1 MVLTFLLVGAIDLT
15 VGSLLVDRLRFWFPQ
30 WLDADWASRADPWV
44 VYSQSY
50 MAGILFVPFVAWA
63 LWREVVAPSATPWL
77 RRLFW
82 PSAGVLV
89 TFLVV
94 WKGGLMRQYA
104 KEREALA
111 WVALTAILY
120 GAVTFAGELPGRAGR
135 WTNRGL
141 LGAVAAGVGGF
152 FLVMAVLDPLLQIGW
167 QGLSWS
173 NGLSVEVAFFVPTG
187 LALVVLARS
196 LRRREEA

>member
-30 WLDADWASRADPWV
+30 WLDAEWATRADPWV

-63 LWREVVAPSATPWL
+63 LWREMMAPSASPWL

-82 PSAGVLV
+82 PAAAGLV
-89 TFLVV
+89 AFLVV
-94 WKGGLMRQYA
+94 WKGGLMREYA

-111 WVALTAILY
+111 WVVLTAILY
-120 GAVTFAGELPGRAGR
+120 GAVTLAGELPGLARQ

-141 LGAVAAGVGGF
+141 LGTLAAGVGGF
-152 FLVMAVLDPLLQIGW
+152 FLVMALLDPLLQIGG
-167 QGLSWS
+167 QGIGWS
-173 NGLSVEVAFFVPTG
+173 SGLSVEVAFFVPAG
-187 LALVVLARS
+187 LALVALARKL
-196 LRRREEA
+196 LRREQA